1 MNIDVSLD
9 LYKIYCAVVR
19 TGNMSAAA
27 KELYISQPAV
37 SMSIKQL
44 EERMGSILL
53 IRTAKGVRTT
63 PEGDILYEYLEQ
75 ALGLIKTAEKKYFE
89 MVNMENG
96 EIKIGASDTV
106 IAHFLMPYLEKYHT
120 LYPDINIKVTNK
132 TTYETLRLL
141 KNGSVDLCFI
151 NLPISEDTDL
161 EITECLKIHD
171 CLLGGMKYQSL
182 SLSEKGIDIQE
193 ITKYPLLLL
202 EDLSNSRKYI
212 DQYAKENGVIL
223 EPIIELGSSDLLID
237 FARIN
242 LGLTFVIKEFT
253 KKEIDNQSLF
263 EIPLNPPIPERS
275 IGLVKLKNVA
285 LSHAAK
291 GFTNLLK
298 IQI

>member
-44 EERMGSILL
+44 EERMGSTLL

-106 IAHFLMPYLEKYHT
+106 IAHFLMPYLEEYHT

-141 KNGSVDLCFI
+141 KNGSVDLCFV

-171 CLLGGMKYQSL
+171 CLLGGMKYQYL
-182 SLSEKGIDIQE
+182 SQKGVDIQE
-193 ITKYPLLLL
+193 IIKYPLLLL
-202 EDLSNSRKYI
+202 EDLSNSRRYI
-212 DQYAKENGVIL
+212 DQYAKKNGVIL

-263 EIPLNPPIPERS
+263 EIPLNPPIPKRS

>member
-44 EERMGSILL
+44 EERMGSTLL
-53 IRTAKGVRTT
+53 VRTAKGVRTT

-132 TTYETLRLL
+132 TTYETLKLL

-171 CLLGGMKYQSL
+171 CLLGGIKYQTL
-182 SLSEKGIDIQE
+182 SQKGIDIQQ

-202 EDLSNSRKYI
+202 EDLSNSRRYI

-237 FARIN
+237 FTRIN

-263 EIPLNPPIPERS
+263 EIPLNPVIPERS

-285 LSHAAK
+285 LSHAAR

-298 IQI
+298 IEI

>member
-1 MNIDVSLD
+1 MNIDISLD
-9 LYKIYCAVVR
+9 LYKIYCTVVR

-44 EERMGSILL
+44 EERLGSTLL
-53 IRTAKGVRTT
+53 IRTARGVHTT
-63 PEGDILYEYLEQ
+63 QEGDILYEYLEQ
-75 ALGLIKTAEKKYFE
+75 ALGLIQTAEKKYFE
-89 MVNMENG
+89 MVNMERG

-106 IAHFLMPYLEKYHT
+106 ITNFLMPYLEKYHNV
-120 LYPDINIKVTNK
+120 YPDINIKVTNK

-151 NLPISEDTDL
+151 NLPISEDDSL
-161 EITECLKIHD
+161 DITECLKIHD
-171 CLLGGMKYQSL
+171 CLLGGTKYKEFAQ
-182 SLSEKGIDIQE
+182 KGIDIKE
-193 ITKYPLLLL
+193 IVKYPLLLL
-202 EDLSNSRKYI
+202 ENLSNSRRYI
-212 DQYAKENGVIL
+212 DKYAKKNGVIL
-223 EPIIELGSSDLLID
+223 EPIIQLGSSDLLID

-263 EIPLNPPIPERS
+263 EIPLNPPIPKRS
-275 IGLVKLKNVA
+275 IGFVKLKNVA

-291 GFTNLLK
+291 RFTALLD
-298 IQI
+298 IQV